1 MSLGTT
7 IDLENVIDPERKANE
22 IARKWVE
29 WDMAKANIK
38 KNWLEVRNYVFAVD
52 TTSTTN
58 SKLPWKNKTTTP
70 KLTQIRDNL
79 HANYM
84 ATLFP
89 KRRFLKWEASSQ
101 AAASKEKRELLENF
115 SFTLTSHPEFKNTL
129 EDLLLDFIDTGNCF
143 AIPDWRD
150 ENVESADRVKY
161 GYVGPIPK
169 RISPYD
175 IVFNPT
181 AANFRDSP
189 KIIRSIE
196 SFGDLENKL
205 SQWSKTAD
213 EAEIARNVL
222 SKMAHYR
229 NKSYGVEGF
238 VEKDTAYQV
247 DGFESFHHYLSSGMV
262 ELLYFYGDYYDPEE
276 GKFYKNKKI
285 VVADRCHVVYEAD
298 DPSPLSK
305 PPIFHAGW
313 RKRPDNLWAMGPL
326 ENLVGLQY
334 RIDHVENVKADV
346 WDLVAFPVI
355 MKKGYVEKFEWKPFG
370 EIVVDQDGDVQ
381 ILSPD
386 AQALN
391 ANLEINVLE
400 QRMEEM
406 AGAPKEAMGF
416 RTPGEKTMYEVQRL
430 ENAASR
436 VFQAKI
442 ALFEEHIME
451 PLLNA
456 MIVMAIQYGVDT
468 QIKTIDPEFGAE
480 IWRSIKTEDLAIPGR
495 IRPVAARH
503 FAEKAQLIQNIN
515 TFFSS
520 PMGMDPS
527 VKRHFSGLRTA
538 QMIEDLLELR
548 DYELLE
554 PNIAIAEETE
564 ANKLVANAQEDVF
577 AMQQTPSPFEPP
589 NLPPVQ

>member
-1 MSLGTT
+1 
-7 IDLENVIDPERKANE
+7 
-22 IARKWVE
+22 
-29 WDMAKANIK
+29 
-38 KNWLEVRNYVFAVD
+38 
-52 TTSTTN
+52 
-58 SKLPWKNKTTTP
+58 
-70 KLTQIRDNL
+70 
-79 HANYM
+79 M

-115 SFTLTSHPEFKNTL
+115 SFSLTSHPEFKNTL

-143 AIPDWRD
+143 AMPDWRD

-181 AANFRDSP
+181 ASNFRDSP

-213 EAEIARNVL
+213 EAEIARNVID
-222 SKMAHYR
+222 KMAHYR
-229 NKSYGVEGF
+229 NKAYGVEGF
-238 VEKDTAYQV
+238 VEKDTAYNV

-262 ELLYFYGDYYDPEE
+262 ELLYFYGDYYDPEQQ
-276 GKFYKNKKI
+276 KFFKNKKI

-298 DPSPLSK
+298 DPSPLAK
-305 PPIFHAGW
+305 TPLFHAGW

-355 MKKGYVEKFEWKPFG
+355 KKKGYVEKFEWAPFG
-370 EIVVDQDGDVQ
+370 EIVVDQDGDVE
-381 ILSPD
+381 IMSPD